1 MSLSLTT
8 SRVGSYL
15 ACPRRHQWAYEY
27 QIRRE
32 QDGVRLTVGS
42 GYHRGL
48 EAILLG
54 RSVEEAA
61 NAAREGIESEI
72 DREIAACMVAG
83 WSWRWQNAPLFKRVL
98 ATEKVFEY
106 RPVKGARWTWAGK
119 IDAIGVLEDDRI
131 AVAEFKT
138 TTDPIDPQSNYW
150 RRLLIDRQISGYVLG
165 ARALGFERVDAVMYD
180 AAKVPDIS
188 PRQVP
193 LLDEDGMNVV
203 LNASGERVFNIDKR
217 GGIGAPR
224 QSADKEKGWVLQTR
238 TETPAE
244 FSDRFMAD
252 IGDRPDHYYNR
263 MEIPRLPSDLD
274 EAEADFAHFASMIR
288 QSQKA
293 GRWPRNTD
301 ACMRWGVCP
310 YFDPC
315 SSMHDPEQHG
325 LPSGFKRVDDV
336 HVELTIAATNQEN
349 ADGSTE

>member
-1 MSLSLTT
+1 MNLSLTS
-8 SRVGSYL
+8 SRVGAYL
-15 ACPRRHQWAYEY
+15 ACPRRHQWAYEH

-32 QDGVRLTVGS
+32 QDGARLTVGT

-54 RSVEEAA
+54 RSIEEAA
-61 NAAREGIESEI
+61 SAAREGIESEI
-72 DREIAACMVAG
+72 DREIAACMVSG
-83 WSWRWQNAPLFKRVL
+83 WAWRWQNAPLFKRVL

-106 RPVKGARWTWAGK
+106 RPVKGSRWTWAGK
-119 IDAIGVLEDDRI
+119 IDAIGELEDGRV

-138 TTDPIDPQSNYW
+138 TTDAIDPESNYW

-165 ARALGFERVDAVMYD
+165 ARALGFKRVDTVMYD
-180 AAKVPDIS
+180 VAKVPDIA

-193 LLDEDGMNVV
+193 LLDEDGTKIV
-203 LNASGERVFNIDKR
+203 LDSSGARVRTKDGKKWR
-217 GGIGAPR
+217 ESGDSSQGY
-224 QSADKEKGWVLQTR
+224 ELQTR

-252 IGDRPDHYYNR
+252 IGNRPDHYYNR
-263 MEIPRLPSDLD
+263 MEIPRLPSDLED
-274 EAEADFAHFASMIR
+274 AEADFAHFASMIR

-315 SSMHDPEQHG
+315 SAAHDPEQHG
-325 LPSGFKRVDDV
+325 LPTGFKRVDDV
-336 HVELTIAATNQEN
+336 HVELTIAATKEN
-349 ADGSTE
+349 ANGSTE